1 MAETQHKK
9 TARGALLLAAVLLVS
24 LLGGCGA
31 ATGSSSGGT
40 AASPAPTGA
49 SQPAVTATAQP
60 AATGDEYRAAW
71 ITYLEYQTMDLSTEE
86 AFRSGIA
93 TAFDNLQAMGITTV
107 IAHVRPFGDAL
118 YASSIFPWSHL
129 LTGTQG
135 QDPGYDPLAVMVQ
148 QAHSR
153 GMRLEAMVNPY
164 RVRGSATT
172 PPQLAPQNPAAQYQ
186 ADPAKADWVIA
197 VGDGLYYNPGIPEV
211 QQLIVDGVREI
222 CENYEVDGIQFDDY
236 FYPEGADDSFDAA
249 AYAQYANGQP
259 LAAWRRQNVNTL
271 VQQVYAAIKAARPA
285 ATFGI
290 SPQGNNDNNY
300 NTQYSDVAL
309 WMSDGGYVDYV
320 MPQIYWGFDYRTK
333 SGRDDYAF
341 ANNLQYWLS
350 LPRADAVKL
359 YIGLG
364 AYRIGVGDGG
374 SNDTAE
380 WSSGENLAKQVAALR
395 SAGADGYAL
404 YSYRW
409 LFANTQ
415 PTAAAEVAALT
426 VANQ

>member
-1 MAETQHKK
+1 MAETQYKK

-31 ATGSSSGGT
+31 ATGSSSGGA
-40 AASPAPTGA
+40 AASQPPAGA

-259 LAAWRRQNVNTL
+259 LAAWRRQMSIRWCSRFTPPL
-271 VQQVYAAIKAARPA
+271 RRQGPRRRLASARR
-285 ATFGI
+285 ATTTTI
-290 SPQGNNDNNY
+290 TTHS
-300 NTQYSDVAL
+300 
-309 WMSDGGYVDYV
+309 
-320 MPQIYWGFDYRTK
+320 
-333 SGRDDYAF
+333 
-341 ANNLQYWLS
+341 
-350 LPRADAVKL
+350 
-359 YIGLG
+359 
-364 AYRIGVGDGG
+364 
-374 SNDTAE
+374 TAT
-380 WSSGENLAKQVAALR
+380 WHCG
-395 SAGADGYAL
+395 
-404 YSYRW
+404 
-409 LFANTQ
+409 
-415 PTAAAEVAALT
+415 
-426 VANQ
+426 